1 MARKV
6 INIGTTGNDATGDSI
21 RGAFSKVNQNFTE
34 IYASLGLSGGLKFVN
49 LDDTPSTIT
58 ANQILTTNTA
68 GDAVASRTLEGVGI
82 AVDFSSD
89 PTKLTLRTTGTEI
102 RLDTTPELG
111 GDLNAQT
118 FLIENLGTP
127 VNLKVL

>member
-49 LDDTPSTIT
+49 LDDTPSTICLLYT
-58 ANQILTTNTA
+58 SPSPR
-68 GDAVASRTLEGVGI
+68 DATLSRMP
-82 AVDFSSD
+82 SS
-89 PTKLTLRTTGTEI
+89 
-102 RLDTTPELG
+102 
-111 GDLNAQT
+111 A
-118 FLIENLGTP
+118 
-127 VNLKVL
+127 

>member
-49 LDDTPSTIT
+49 LDDTPSAI
-58 ANQILTTNTA
+58 IKKTNPLSENGKA
-68 GDAVASRTLEGVGI
+68 FLVNK
-82 AVDFSSD
+82 FSVW
-89 PTKLTLRTTGTEI
+89 E
-102 RLDTTPELG
+102 
-111 GDLNAQT
+111 
-118 FLIENLGTP
+118 
-127 VNLKVL
+127 